1 MDNYKGFY
9 KVAEDNGSVCVGTF
23 WNPDTKE
30 SFTKITWD
38 IDRPYIND
46 NEEIEILRYL
56 PINVEIRKAWLHE
69 AGVIQVNDTIKVVK
83 GRKVPV
89 GTIAKVIN
97 KKPYKDRYGRTQA
110 IYLYLNNGMRTNENN
125 CVLWDV

>member
-9 KVAEDNGSVCVGTF
+9 KVAEDNGGVCVGTF

-56 PINVEIRKAWLHE
+56 PINAEIRKAWLHE